1 MDILTAMTGVKVLLT
16 SFQAQSTGSYFAYS
30 CQLSLSG
37 VGEAIPNLFFFVMTP
52 KHCEMRNSVDKHS
65 SMPVSV
71 ILIQHLVKT
80 SLTDLYVFVMKTST
94 NV

>member
-1 MDILTAMTGVKVLLT
+1 MDILTAMMGVKVLLT

-37 VGEAIPNLFFFVMTP
+37 VGEAIHLFFVMTP

>member
-1 MDILTAMTGVKVLLT
+1 
-16 SFQAQSTGSYFAYS
+16 
-30 CQLSLSG
+30 
-37 VGEAIPNLFFFVMTP
+37 MTP
-52 KHCEMRNSVDKHS
+52 KHCEMRNSVDKHY

-71 ILIQHLVKT
+71 ILIHHLVKT